1 MITNFAN
8 HLLIAMPSLIE
19 PSFKRSVIY
28 LCEHSEEGAMGVVL
42 NIPIEMNLAEMVEQ
56 AAPESEVISQKANQP
71 IIKGGA
77 CES

>member
-42 NIPIEMNLAEMVEQ
+42 NIPIEMNLAEMV
-56 AAPESEVISQKANQP
+56 
-71 IIKGGA
+71 
-77 CES
+77 